1 MSSFEF
7 TPPSA
12 AAANAF
18 FAYDIDK
25 VKIPFDF
32 FAGLADHVV
41 NKLGARAVL
50 VSMNVADSTDR
61 VEMEAAA

>member
-1 MSSFEF
+1 L
-7 TPPSA
+7 PLSA

-25 VKIPFDF
+25 VKIPLDF

-41 NKLGARAVL
+41 NEFGAPVLL
-50 VSMNVADSTDR
+50 VSMNVAEDTDR
-61 VEMEAAA
+61 IEMEAAA